1 MFLCVR
7 LTLASLFLRASGYWL
22 MGANNI
28 LTTQRID
35 PITNPG
41 TVATHVH
48 AVLGG
53 SNFGLNLSTS
63 WLRQSQCT
71 SIPIAEDKSNYWF
84 PQLYFQWRDGSFTS
98 VDGNAVIRSYYLF
111 SDAPNSTTAFP
122 EDFRMLSGD
131 PNLRTLDPA
140 SFAQQAITYICLNFD
155 GVSSKHNELPVWK
168 SCPSGIRSQVNFPSC
183 WDGENVDSPDH
194 RSHVAF
200 LSTGPDNGTCND
212 PQYPYTLPRIFLEV
226 YWITQ
231 PFEDHRNEAMTPSQ
245 PFVYV
250 YTVFIDVHRTYLHLS
265 FAHGDPTGY
274 GNHAD
279 FFNGWDE
286 GALEKAIAHCTCN
299 PYGDPTCCAS
309 QGLFTFNQSA
319 QCYISD
325 RFDEVVKGNISV
337 LPGAN
342 PVQATCYEEYVDNG
356 TPAVLAPVYT
366 YTTTTQGAALPRG
379 TIVSEAVASNA
390 RQIASGRCI
399 RTGSARKNKVVA
411 SSYWMSCISLL
422 VVNTFVRGV

>member
-1 MFLCVR
+1 
-7 LTLASLFLRASGYWL
+7 
-22 MGANNI
+22 MGG
-28 LTTQRID
+28 QID
-35 PITNPG
+35 PITSPG

-98 VDGNAVIRSYYLF
+98 VDGNAVI
-111 SDAPNSTTAFP
+111 DTPNSTTAFP

-140 SFAQQAITYICLNFD
+140 SFAQQAITYICLDFD
-155 GVSSKHNELPVWK
+155 GVSSRYNELPVGK

-183 WDGENVDSPDH
+183 WDGKNVDSPDH

-212 PQYPYTLPRIFLEV
+212 PRYPYTLPRVFLEV

-250 YTVFIDVHRTYLHLS
+250 CTIFVDIPPTHLHRN

-274 GNHAD
+274 GNHA
-279 FFNGWDE
+279 
-286 GALEKAIAHCTCN
+286 
-299 PYGDPTCCAS
+299 
-309 QGLFTFNQSA
+309 
-319 QCYISD
+319 
-325 RFDEVVKGNISV
+325 
-337 LPGAN
+337 
-342 PVQATCYEEYVDNG
+342 
-356 TPAVLAPVYT
+356 
-366 YTTTTQGAALPRG
+366 
-379 TIVSEAVASNA
+379 
-390 RQIASGRCI
+390 
-399 RTGSARKNKVVA
+399 
-411 SSYWMSCISLL
+411 
-422 VVNTFVRGV
+422 